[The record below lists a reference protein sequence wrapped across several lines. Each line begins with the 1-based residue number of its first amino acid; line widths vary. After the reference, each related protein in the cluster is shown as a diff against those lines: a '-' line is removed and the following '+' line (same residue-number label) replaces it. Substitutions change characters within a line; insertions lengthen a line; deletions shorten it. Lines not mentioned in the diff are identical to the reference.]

1 MNVQKK
7 IFYLLI
13 LDVTII
19 LYNEVPILIR
29 YMYFYLNQIT
39 KQMKYN
45 KQTKIFYLQARP
57 ILTTNRNVQLPYRWR
72 QEII

>member
-1 MNVQKK
+1 MNVQKN
-7 IFYLLI
+7 IFYLSI
-13 LDVTII
+13 LVTII
-19 LYNEVPILIR
+19 LYNDVPILIK

-57 ILTTNRNVQLPYRWR
+57 ILTTNRNIQLTYRWR